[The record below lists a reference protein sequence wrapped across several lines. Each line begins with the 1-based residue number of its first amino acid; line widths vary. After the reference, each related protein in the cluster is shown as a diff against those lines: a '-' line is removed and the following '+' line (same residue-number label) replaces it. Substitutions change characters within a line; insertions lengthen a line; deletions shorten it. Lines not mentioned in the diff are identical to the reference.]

1 MEHVLFYI
9 FTNDSQISLDITAFL
24 EKGKRAMSK
33 NKSNPKTNG
42 MLMVVQGA
50 LWTMIAV
57 SNWAENTVVNR
68 GVYIIL
74 IVLSFIYGIRELIK
88 QH

>member
-1 MEHVLFYI
+1 MATLTIIISLIILAIYI
-9 FTNDSQISLDITAFL
+9 FLLVA
-24 EKGKRAMSK
+24 KSK
-33 NKSNPKTNG
+33 NKSNHKTNG

>member
-1 MEHVLFYI
+1 
-9 FTNDSQISLDITAFL
+9 
-24 EKGKRAMSK
+24 
-33 NKSNPKTNG
+33 

-50 LWTMIAV
+50 LWTVIAV

-68 GVYIIL
+68 SCYIIV
-74 IVLSFIYGIRELIK
+74 IVLSFICGIRELIK

>member
-1 MEHVLFYI
+1 MPTLTIIISLIILAVYI
-9 FTNDSQISLDITAFL
+9 FLLVA
-24 EKGKRAMSK
+24 

-50 LWTMIAV
+50 LWT
-57 SNWAENTVVNR
+57 VVNR
-68 GVYIIL
+68 SCQIIV

>member
-1 MEHVLFYI
+1 MATLTIILLLIILAVYI
-9 FTNDSQISLDITAFL
+9 FLLVAKQ
-24 EKGKRAMSK
+24 K

-42 MLMVVQGA
+42 ILMVVQGA
-50 LWTMIAV
+50 LWTVIAV
-57 SNWAENTVVNR
+57 SNWAENTIVNR
-68 GVYIIL
+68 TVYIIL

>member
-1 MEHVLFYI
+1 MSTLTIIISLIILAIYI
-9 FTNDSQISLDITAFL
+9 FLLVA
-24 EKGKRAMSK
+24 KSK

>member
-1 MEHVLFYI
+1 MATLTIIISLIILAIYI
-9 FTNDSQISLDITAFL
+9 FLLVA
-24 EKGKRAMSK
+24 KSK
-33 NKSNPKTNG
+33 NKSNPKTTG

>member
-1 MEHVLFYI
+1 MATLTIIISLIILAIYI
-9 FTNDSQISLDITAFL
+9 FLLVA
-24 EKGKRAMSK
+24 KSK

-68 GVYIIL
+68 GVL
-74 IVLSFIYGIRELIK
+74 VLEYK
-88 QH
+88 

>member
-1 MEHVLFYI
+1 MSTLTIIISLIILAVYI
-9 FTNDSQISLDITAFL
+9 FLLVAKQ
-24 EKGKRAMSK
+24 
-33 NKSNPKTNG
+33 SNPKTNG

>member
-1 MEHVLFYI
+1 MPTLTIIISLIILAVYI
-9 FTNDSQISLDITAFL
+9 FLLVA
-24 EKGKRAMSK
+24 
-33 NKSNPKTNG
+33 NKSTPKTNG

-50 LWTMIAV
+50 LWTVIAV

-68 GVYIIL
+68 SCYIIV
-74 IVLSFIYGIRELIK
+74 IVLSFICGIRELIK